1 MVYRQTELAIQWQKS
16 SRAVMLPAK
25 ADWFL
30 QFKTKALCDSA
41 APCNVAA
48 FHQANN
54 PGKPLIP
61 CVCNAFSL
69 DLEACHVNFR
79 SSACRADPRLRAL
92 IGFDGRGKS
101 RSASEFGCV

>member
-1 MVYRQTELAIQWQKS
+1 MVGTRCMVYRQTELAIQWQKS
-16 SRAVMLPAK
+16 SRAVMVPAM

-61 CVCNAFSL
+61 CVCNAFAL
-69 DLEACHVNFR
+69 VLEACHV
-79 SSACRADPRLRAL
+79 STMSAL
-92 IGFDGRGKS
+92 
-101 RSASEFGCV
+101 

>member
-1 MVYRQTELAIQWQKS
+1 MVGTRCMVYRQTELAIQWQKS

-61 CVCNAFSL
+61 CVCNAFAL
-69 DLEACHVNFR
+69 VLERLAM
-79 SSACRADPRLRAL
+79 SAPL
-92 IGFDGRGKS
+92 
-101 RSASEFGCV
+101 

>member
-16 SRAVMLPAK
+16 SRAVMVPAK

-61 CVCNAFSL
+61 YVCNAFALYDSAR
-69 DLEACHVNFR
+69 EACHV
-79 SSACRADPRLRAL
+79 STAL
-92 IGFDGRGKS
+92 IDFDRRGKS
-101 RSASEFGCV
+101 RSASGF

>member
-16 SRAVMLPAK
+16 SRAVMVPAK

-61 CVCNAFSL
+61 CVCNAAL
-69 DLEACHVNFR
+69 DLASVLAGSR
-79 SSACRADPRLRAL
+79 ASAMR
-92 IGFDGRGKS
+92 FH
-101 RSASEFGCV
+101 

>member
-61 CVCNAFSL
+61 CVCTSAR
-69 DLEACHVNFR
+69 EACHV
-79 SSACRADPRLRAL
+79 STAL
-92 IGFDGRGKS
+92 TDFNRRGKS
-101 RSASEFGCV
+101 RSASGF

>member
-1 MVYRQTELAIQWQKS
+1 MVGTRCMVYRQTELAIQWQKS
-16 SRAVMLPAK
+16 SRAVMVPAK

-61 CVCNAFSL
+61 CVCNAAL
-69 DLEACHVNFR
+69 DLA
-79 SSACRADPRLRAL
+79 SACR
-92 IGFDGRGKS
+92 IS
-101 RSASEFGCV
+101 